1 MAVQKS
7 VRKEVTQEEIFAAFI
22 ANESSRKTRKQ
33 LIRDVIHDLIVVRYD
48 QAIRKGKIGRAA
60 IIVCR
65 RRPCV
70 AHVSRL
76 QTKAIKKGKGSSTT
90 AQTRKGREREESRI
104 IINAYPTH
112 DDVTALEF
120 CCCRRKN
127 KKRGKE
133 RARCSD
139 RGLSGYPIR
148 FE

>member
-22 ANESSRKTRKQ
+22 ANESSRKKRKQ

-60 IIVCR
+60 IK
-65 RRPCV
+65 
-70 AHVSRL
+70 
-76 QTKAIKKGKGSSTT
+76 QGKGSSTT
-90 AQTRKGREREESRI
+90 VQTRKGREREESRI

-112 DDVTALEF
+112 NDVTALEL

-127 KKRGKE
+127 KKRGKQ
-133 RARCSD
+133 RARCRD
-139 RGLSGYPIR
+139 GGLSGYPIR